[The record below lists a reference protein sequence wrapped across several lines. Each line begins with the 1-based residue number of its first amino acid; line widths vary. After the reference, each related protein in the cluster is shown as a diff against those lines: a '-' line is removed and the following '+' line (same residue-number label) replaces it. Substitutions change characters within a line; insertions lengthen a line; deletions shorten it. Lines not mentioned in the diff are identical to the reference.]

1 MDIKELK
8 KQLADEQFKS
18 VDFVG
23 FECHEHGNLIV
34 CLSEKED
41 FKGVLLY
48 NRKTEEYEYF
58 GDSLNSFANFG
69 ALQTHFFRKG
79 MLEKLPQVF
88 NLESDFLSIQGME
101 DEYLKNGNIFLTP
114 RFLFDLRGAFPA
126 SYDTKELIEEHIE
139 NLEYNIRQVKVG
151 LEILSHLLD
160 DVKEEARN
168 KTAN

>member
-8 KQLADEQFKS
+8 KQLADEHYKS
-18 VDFVG
+18 VDFAG
-23 FECHEHGNLIV
+23 FECYVSGNLVV
-34 CLSEKED
+34 CTHDEED

-88 NLESDFLSIQGME
+88 NLESDSFSMQGME

-114 RFLFDLRGAFPA
+114 RFLFDLRGAFPT
-126 SYDTKELIEEHIE
+126 SYDTKELIEDCIE
-139 NLEYNIRQVKVG
+139 NLEHYIMQFKVS
-151 LEILSHLLD
+151 LRILSHLLD
-160 DVKEEARN
+160 DMKEEARN
-168 KTAN
+168 KTTN